1 MNIILLENIEKVG
14 FKDEIVTVKNGY
26 GRNFLIPQGKAI
38 LATTSSVKVLEEKLR
53 QQSTKEEKVIE
64 TANAT
69 AETLKGLD
77 IKIKAKI
84 AGGIKLFG
92 KVTLAK
98 FTGLRDVYYID
109 SENGNVISSISF
121 HALGSAGV
129 SIGADSYGEMTL
141 FVPVGG
147 SQLFGTR
154 SGSLLA
160 FGISDNIG
168 NNSSFQSLRNT
179 QTLFVIA
186 IFVSV
191 ISLIFALVTRRIIR

>member
-1 MNIILLENIEKVG
+1 DFSQI
-14 FKDEIVTVKNGY
+14 TNG
-26 GRNFLIPQGKAI
+26 
-38 LATTSSVKVLEEKLR
+38 SVYAVDVSQRE
-53 QQSTKEEKVIE
+53 
-64 TANAT
+64 
-69 AETLKGLD
+69 LKWQLD
-77 IKIKAKI
+77 IPNRIQSA
-84 AGGIKLFG
+84 ALVVSGDTLFLMDRSG
-92 KVTLAK
+92 TLH
-98 FTGLRDVYYID
+98 YID